1 VKAITFKVGEREQD
15 EKFSQGR
22 LSIQETCWEQAAPD
36 GKGTMI

>member
-22 LSIQETCWEQAAPD
+22 LIQETCWEQAAPD